1 MIYYFLDNHIYSNII
16 FKKSI
21 LLLFDVKVLSVQWL
35 VEWFDRGSIN
45 DSISENS
52 SFYLW
57 VSVSGENG
65 LLNNYANYIRKTYKR
80 YLIWCK

>member
-45 DSISENS
+45 DSISEKS

>member
-1 MIYYFLDNHIYSNII
+1 MIYYFLDNYIYSNII
-16 FKKSI
+16 FKKFI
-21 LLLFDVKVLSVQWL
+21 LLLFDVKVFSVQWL